1 MILLLSVLDI
11 CTVSLKFTLK
21 VVYRSETFLKKLF
34 SAEKRNKTKKE
45 KGKGKLLSDNLAV

>member
-21 VVYRSETFLKKLF
+21 VVYRSETFLKNYFLRK
-34 SAEKRNKTKKE
+34 KNKTKKE
-45 KGKGKLLSDNLAV
+45 KGKGKLLSDNVAV

>member
-21 VVYRSETFLKKLF
+21 VVYRSETFLKNYFLRK
-34 SAEKRNKTKKE
+34 KKNRTKKE
-45 KGKGKLLSDNLAV
+45 KGKGKLLSGNLAV